1 LRWTSQEE
9 EDVDQELG
17 EEDEEIYPSIIIP
30 TKPRCILNVDMVHC
44 EIHGGDAQYYLIP
57 NGRNIM
63 MFHQQIMIHTNEK
76 EDVDHA
82 VYGPAI

>member
-1 LRWTSQEE
+1 MRWTSQEE

-44 EIHGGDAQYYLIP
+44 EIHGGDAQYYLDT
-57 NGRNIM
+57 NGNVLEC
-63 MFHQQIMIHTNEK
+63 H
-76 EDVDHA
+76 
-82 VYGPAI
+82 G